1 MSDTQ
6 FNLQSAA
13 QRLGVPV
20 RSLRTAIRAGKL
32 PAPPSLAAT
41 AAVPADWFAGVRSTL
56 ETSHDAVRNLR
67 PRKVPAFAR
76 FEGTSFYT
84 KFRVRARAY
93 RAFKA
98 ASRG

>member
-1 MSDTQ
+1 MSETQ
-6 FNLQSAA
+6 LNLHGAA
-13 QRLGVPV
+13 QRLGIPV
-20 RSLRTAIRAGKL
+20 RTLRHAIRAGKL
-32 PAPPSLAAT
+32 PAPPSLSAT
-41 AAVPADWFAGVRSTL
+41 AAVPADWLAGVQSTL

-67 PRKVPAFAR
+67 KPKVPAFAR

-98 ASRG
+98 AA